1 MLRRLGTSPLSNR
14 LILLLRHLV
23 CFGLRRGVARLGRVR
38 RGLRCWHGLLRRLFL
53 DRIHHARADARPVRD
68 EVREHESSEEENR
81 GQDGRGARKKIG
93 RAARAEQASRG
104 AAAESRAHVRPF
116 AVLEQDQ
123 TDDAER
129 DDDVDDECQCKPE
142 IHVLSLENDIYL
154 RAAAQIAMKSS
165 ATSDAPP
172 ISPPSTSGIANSS
185 LALPGLTL
193 PPYTIV
199 ARCASPRSRAAS
211 RARMNACTSWACCGV
226 AFLPVPIAQ
235 TGS

>member
-23 CFGLRRGVARLGRVR
+23 CFGLRRGVACLGRVG
-38 RGLRCWHGLLRRLFL
+38 RGLGRRNLLRRRLFL
-53 DRIHHARADARPVRD
+53 DRVHHASARARPVRD
-68 EVREHESSEEENR
+68 EVGENEGGEEENR
-81 GQDGRGARKKIG
+81 RQDRRGARKKIG

-104 AAAESRAHVRPF
+104 AAAESRAHVRAF
-116 AVLEQDQ
+116 AVLEQDK
-123 TDDAER
+123 TDDAKR
-129 DDDVDDECQCKPE
+129 DDDVDYEYQSEPE

-185 LALPGLTL
+185 LAFPGLT
-193 PPYTIV
+193 
-199 ARCASPRSRAAS
+199 
-211 RARMNACTSWACCGV
+211 
-226 AFLPVPIAQ
+226 
-235 TGS
+235 